1 MYNSLDLKSVYY
13 FAIVSALLSPFNKWM
28 HGLFLFSQFI
38 FIALV
43 QVHTGRHP
51 DTSAFAILLN
61 LSVFFLAITAMPLDL
76 KNRLGSR
83 QGRGTLLI
91 WVNWLVGLY
100 YFFPVLE
107 KIRISPNLYEWALTN
122 QSVNILG
129 TSCNYGWGL
138 ACQLMDLAWI
148 NYGTIAVFIFEI
160 ISIFPIPGKFVA
172 ILCAVRVVFHISIF
186 FLTGDL
192 FPGLILVNSVLA
204 YYNFKTTDWTFKI
217 EKLATAIVVTAV
229 LFFNMVPWLGWFD
242 LKLNQKYSVY
252 VVTESG
258 KKHLVD
264 YDFWGNYSSYSIYL
278 NLSFLVPQETP
289 ALDSSVSDTIH
300 FSEHRQLL
308 NVKTAADYAKDKL
321 QIFETPQRSLEE
333 KNIEQKKFT
342 EFITTYVTH
351 KCSQGIRTNPRWIR
365 HYYLT
370 LSSREPALLDC
381 PQERIA
387 KLEVVFAE
395 SLFLDGK
402 IVPIGQHIIL
412 QTPLP

>member
-264 YDFWGNYSSYSIYL
+264 YDFWGNYSSYFIYL

-289 ALDSSVSDTIH
+289 ALDSGVSDTIH

-351 KCSQGIRTNPRWIR
+351 KCSQGF
-365 HYYLT
+365 
-370 LSSREPALLDC
+370 
-381 PQERIA
+381 ERIRA
-387 KLEVVFAE
+387 GY
-395 SLFLDGK
+395 D
-402 IVPIGQHIIL
+402 II
-412 QTPLP
+412 T